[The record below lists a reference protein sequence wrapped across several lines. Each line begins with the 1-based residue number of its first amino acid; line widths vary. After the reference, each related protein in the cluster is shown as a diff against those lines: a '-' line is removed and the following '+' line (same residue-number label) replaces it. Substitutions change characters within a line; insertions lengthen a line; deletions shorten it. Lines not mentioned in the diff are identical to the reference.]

1 MKKVNV
7 FEGGNEPLEV
17 HSDERGTIA
26 DVFVK
31 ASLNHV
37 SIIHSVKGAIRGNH
51 YHLESTQSI
60 LVTKGELE
68 YWYRGSE
75 PQAKIE
81 MVLCVV
87 GDLVTSDPGEVH
99 TMHTTSETSEFI
111 AFTEG
116 KRGGSDYESDTYR
129 VPSIIQDNEDTSTR
143 S

>member
-7 FEGGNEPLEV
+7 FEIGNDSLEV
-17 HSDERGTIA
+17 HSDPRGTIA

-31 ASLNHV
+31 ANLHHV
-37 SIIHSVKGAIRGNH
+37 AIIHSVQGAVRGNH

-60 LVTKGELE
+60 LVTKGTIE
-68 YWYRGSE
+68 YWYRGSD
-75 PQAKIE
+75 PQSKSE

-87 GDLVTSDPGEVH
+87 GDLVTSEPGEIH
-99 TMHTTSETSEFI
+99 TMHTTSEASEFI

-129 VPSIIQDNEDTSTR
+129 VPNIIQGYEDSPLR

>member
-7 FEGGNEPLEV
+7 FESGNEPLEV
-17 HSDERGTIA
+17 HSDQRGTIA

-81 MVLCVV
+81 MVLCIV

-129 VPSIIQDNEDTSTR
+129 VPSIIQDNEDTPTR